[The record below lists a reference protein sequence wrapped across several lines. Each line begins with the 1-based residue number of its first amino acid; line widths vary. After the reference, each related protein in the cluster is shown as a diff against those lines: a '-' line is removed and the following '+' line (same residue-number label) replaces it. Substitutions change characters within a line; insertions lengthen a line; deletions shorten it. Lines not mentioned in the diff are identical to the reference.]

1 MVGGGDGFKCAVDP
15 NDPDQIYYESQN
27 GGFGRRNLRT
37 GETASIRPGG
47 QRGQGRRFGG
57 ETPPAQPQQPPQE
70 PGQPTPAPGQAPR
83 GPQYRFNWNAA
94 FILSHQNSRIYYCAG
109 NYVFRSLDR
118 GNDLRA
124 ISPEITRTDRGSAT
138 ALAESPRNPNVLYAG
153 TDDGNLWVTQDG
165 GKEWKNIT
173 ANVGLPGLRCVATI
187 EPSRAVEGRAYV
199 AFDGHRQDDDDPL
212 IYVTEDFGKTWT
224 SLRSNLPWG
233 STRCLREDIQNP
245 NLLFAGMEFAAWVSI
260 DRGHYWTKL
269 NNNLPTVAIHDFAIH
284 PTAGEIVAATHGRSL
299 WILDVTPLR
308 QMSTEIAKAKV
319 HLFQPTTAF
328 RWRQEPRKG
337 GTNRRFVGEN
347 PPPGAQIYYSLTK
360 KAEQIS
366 LSIVDYAGKTV
377 RELKATGDPGLHKIA
392 WNLAMTP
399 ARPARAGAAAGSAG
413 TESEP
418 GARGGRRQRG
428 GAAGQPGGGQGA
440 PEQPAV
446 GQPGAGQ
453 PGGGPPAGGQR
464 GGFGRGGM
472 GGQAVP
478 PGTYRILLTV
488 DGEQFSQPLRV
499 EAESSVA
506 DNVIADDDGDEGER
520 DPRK

>member
-1 MVGGGDGFKCAVDP
+1 V
-15 NDPDQIYYESQN
+15 
-27 GGFGRRNLRT
+27 
-37 GETASIRPGG
+37 
-47 QRGQGRRFGG
+47 
-57 ETPPAQPQQPPQE
+57 
-70 PGQPTPAPGQAPR
+70 
-83 GPQYRFNWNAA
+83 
-94 FILSHQNSRIYYCAG
+94 
-109 NYVFRSLDR
+109 
-118 GNDLRA
+118 
-124 ISPEITRTDRGSAT
+124 
-138 ALAESPRNPNVLYAG
+138 G

-165 GKEWKNIT
+165 GKDWKNIT
-173 ANVGLPGLRCVATI
+173 ANVGLSGPRCVATI

-245 NLLFAGMEFAAWVSI
+245 NLLFAGTEFAAWVSI

-299 WILDVTPLR
+299 WILDITPLR
-308 QMSTEIAKAKV
+308 QLSTEIAKAKT

-360 KAEQIS
+360 KAEQIN
-366 LSIVDYAGKTV
+366 LSIVDYTGKTV
-377 RELKATGDPGLHKIA
+377 RELRATGDPGLHKIA

-399 ARPARAGAAAGSAG
+399 ARPARAGAAAGSTGQGA
-413 TESEP
+413 EP

-428 GAAGQPGGGQGA
+428 GGAGQPGGGQGV
-440 PEQPAV
+440 PEQPAA

-472 GGQAVP
+472 GAQAVP
-478 PGTYRILLTV
+478 PGIYRVLLTV
-488 DGEQFSQPLRV
+488 DGEQFSQPLRI

-520 DPRK
+520 DPRR